1 MASGNGSGSESSDSE
16 DISRKYLIKRL
27 KKVERKMKRLKNRDR
42 KEQTRQRRSR
52 SRARRERSINAASC
66 NSSGEAPSL
75 PGPLLRRPGRR
86 ESRRR
91 YGRQR
96 SASRSGS
103 SSSGGEYDSS
113 KQAHGHGKRARSK
126 ADSDRSLRE
135 TALLSGRQGSKVDS
149 YRSGSSDSDG
159 EGNSRK
165 RAHRHGKRARSEADS
180 DRSLR
185 ETALLSGHQGSK
197 VDRYR
202 NETASHSAPH
212 HSAVDRSP
220 RETATIEN
228 PGTSSDRSLRETT
241 RNIVP
246 ETVAEGTLHVALVT
260 RWEHILT
267 TGLEVSEKTQLFE
280 KYGLPSNCEALT
292 PPVVN
297 PEINAILSS
306 LHKKRDENYL
316 ILQAQL
322 NKGIVALGKGLETV
336 LAEADTSNKE
346 NLLTHLGDAGR
357 ILCDL
362 SFLISKTRRFLI
374 EPSLSKNAKDM
385 ANKNAPLGLLFGD
398 NLQEKVNEAKM
409 LEKTSLALKPN
420 KPSVSSKS
428 CAKQPQQRAHQRDVE
443 GGRRPTTIKQ
453 ETPGP
458 SARGDEATKG
468 AIPQK
473 PSQSQT
479 TTSVIEVSRN
489 EVAGRLSRFYSKWEE
504 LTTNIVVL
512 SWVKRGYELPF
523 TQKPHQGHLCRKS
536 YTQSEVLAL
545 NQAIKELLDL
555 GALLKPVVEKLRQGG
570 TVTVNYLDDFLIIG
584 NSLTECGTS
593 TQHTIDLLQS
603 LGFLINYEKSS
614 TMPSR
619 KCKFLG
625 FIYNS
630 ESMSLT
636 LPQEKRDIIKS
647 QVAILLKKV
656 SCKIRELARFI
667 GTLTSAFPAWWHYR
681 RLKHLSVY
689 TATANSVMDF
699 LQNILDTE
707 HCSFGTFNSHRAALS
722 LLLGEDVGKDR
733 TLSRFMKGISNM
745 RPSLPRYNYTWDP
758 QQVLEYLRHLGEN
771 SQLSLKELSGKLA
784 TLLALLTGNRIQT
797 IALIRVSN
805 INESKD
811 GIQILITEKIKTS
824 GRNRVQPCLQLP
836 YYKNDARLCP
846 VLNLKC
852 YITMT
857 QSLRDG
863 EDFVFIRHQRPYRR
877 VSKNSISRWIKDTLR
892 KAGINTEIFKPHS
905 TRHAATSA
913 ALKKGVQVETI
924 LKAAGWTQAN
934 TFARFY
940 HRRVVDQLAF
950 ATALLQEE
958 DRNPVEGS

>member
-27 KKVERKMKRLKNRDR
+27 KKMERKMKRLKNRDR

-75 PGPLLRRPGRR
+75 PGPP
-86 ESRRR
+86 
-91 YGRQR
+91 
-96 SASRSGS
+96 
-103 SSSGGEYDSS
+103 SGGLGAERVAGGTEGNAQRRAPALVAVAASTTAANRLMGMVS
-113 KQAHGHGKRARSK
+113 EHGLKLTVTVLCAKRRCSA
-126 ADSDRSLRE
+126 AVEVL
-135 TALLSGRQGSKVDS
+135 G
-149 YRSGSSDSDG
+149 DSDG

-241 RNIVP
+241 RNTVP
-246 ETVAEGTLHVALVT
+246 ETVAEGEAETAIPTEYLNCLGEDPKTKQPTGSTLHVALVT

-267 TGLEVSEKTQLFE
+267 TGLEVSEKTQLLE

-292 PPVVN
+292 PP
-297 PEINAILSS
+297 S

-374 EPSLSKNAKDM
+374 EPSLSKTAKDM
-385 ANKNAPLGLLFGD
+385 ANKNAPLGLLFRD

-428 CAKQPQQRAHQRDVE
+428 CAKQPQQRAHRRDVE
-443 GGRRPTTIKQ
+443 GGRRPTTSRYEPYQ
-453 ETPGP
+453 LNRRRP
-458 SARGDEATKG
+458 AHQRGEMR
-468 AIPQK
+468 PQK
-473 PSQSQT
+473 GPPKTQP
-479 TTSVIEVSRN
+479 IANHDVSNR
-489 EVAGRLSRFYSKWEE
+489 
-504 LTTNIVVL
+504 
-512 SWVKRGYELPF
+512 
-523 TQKPHQGHLCRKS
+523 
-536 YTQSEVLAL
+536 
-545 NQAIKELLDL
+545 
-555 GALLKPVVEKLRQGG
+555 
-570 TVTVNYLDDFLIIG
+570 
-584 NSLTECGTS
+584 
-593 TQHTIDLLQS
+593 
-603 LGFLINYEKSS
+603 
-614 TMPSR
+614 
-619 KCKFLG
+619 
-625 FIYNS
+625 
-630 ESMSLT
+630 
-636 LPQEKRDIIKS
+636 
-647 QVAILLKKV
+647 
-656 SCKIRELARFI
+656 
-667 GTLTSAFPAWWHYR
+667 
-681 RLKHLSVY
+681 
-689 TATANSVMDF
+689 
-699 LQNILDTE
+699 E

-771 SQLSLKELSGKLA
+771 SQLSLKELSGKVA

-863 EDFVFIRHQRPYRR
+863 EDFVFISHQRPYRR
-877 VSKNSISRWIKDTLR
+877 VTKNSISRWIKDTLR

-940 HRRVVDQLAF
+940 HRRVVDQSAF